1 MNSHRERL
9 KVLVA
14 ISDKL
19 WEDYDSTT
27 ISEEEYLRK
36 MFLVKK
42 EINNGFINT
51 MQELELFAKD
61 LGYLVLNNPTKTFL
75 SDNDKI
81 IVNKN

>member
-19 WEDYDSTT
+19 WEDFSNTS

-36 MFLVKK
+36 FFLIKK

-81 IVNKN
+81 IVNNN